1 MKRRDFL
8 RAAGGSAAAAA
19 AASGTA
25 AAAEEGG
32 GGGGQQPDFGSWLSG
47 VEGGYQDMRG
57 QSEVTVQVGADGN
70 GGAYAFQPAGIWV
83 DSGTK
88 VIWEWTGE
96 GGGHNVAHQGG
107 PGDYTSE
114 TSSEAG
120 FTFEYTFEEGGI
132 SEYHCEPHAGLG
144 MKGAVAVGGDVP
156 TTAAGGGEKDLH
168 ELGVPVQAHWVGSA
182 TILGILVTIIYS
194 FYILKYGESANT
206 GRGR

>member
-25 AAAEEGG
+25 AAQEGG
-32 GGGGQQPDFGSWLSG
+32 EEPDYGSWLSG
-47 VEGGYQDMRG
+47 VDGGTEDMRG
-57 QSEVTVQVGADGN
+57 ESEVTVEVGADGN
-70 GGAYAFQPAGIWV
+70 GGAYAFAPAGVWV
-83 DSGTK
+83 DSGTT
-88 VIWEWTGE
+88 VTWEWTGE
-96 GGGHNVAHQGG
+96 GGGHNVSVQGG

-114 TSSEAG
+114 THSSSGA
-120 FTFEYTFEEGGI
+120 TFEYTFEESGI
-132 SEYHCEPHAGLG
+132 SEYQCDPHASLG
-144 MKGAVAVGGDVP
+144 MKGAVAVGDDVP
-156 TTAAGGGEKDLH
+156 TVSAGGGEKELE

-182 TILGILVTIIYS
+182 TILGIIVTIIYS